1 MPCGE
6 AGMGNHAERR
16 VRTWPKG
23 EQDRFVQVV
32 DAHIQAVG
40 DPDEQ
45 GMVTV
50 KGEAARY
57 GNWFTVAE
65 GEGYLVKRRNNA
77 GMFGRSL
84 GQNPDIALRVNHET
98 ALARTQAGTLKV
110 WETQDGLLFEGR
122 VNTRTQAGNDI
133 VQNMRDGLVT
143 QGSVMYWPVE
153 METWEEVS
161 EDKTTV
167 FQDIRQGKI
176 DKGDV
181 SLVIWG
187 ANPQCQTTLAQM
199 AQMTQPSA
207 PPEPEPPAEP
217 APVRVPDG
225 GGEDSGG
232 AAVPEPVEQERE
244 LAPVGAVA
252 VDAVTEPVTD
262 TEPVNELLKQ
272 KAQAIL
278 RWRKGLLADPVKHL
292 VDV

>member
-1 MPCGE
+1 MT
-6 AGMGNHAERR
+6 MDKQ

-23 EQDRFVQVV
+23 EQDRFVQVI
-32 DAHIQAVG
+32 DAKFQAVG
-40 DPDEQ
+40 DPDAQ

-65 GEGYLVKRRNNA
+65 GENYQVQRRNNA

-122 VNTRTQAGNDI
+122 VNVRTQAGNDI

-167 FQDIRQGKI
+167 YQDIRQGKI

-199 AQMTQPSA
+199 VQMAQSA

-217 APVRVPDG
+217 APVPVPVPDDG
-225 GGEDSGG
+225 GDSGG
-232 AAVPEPVEQERE
+232 AEAEPEPAEQERE
-244 LAPVGAVA
+244 LAPVGEVA
-252 VDAVTEPVTD
+252 VDAVTEPEAVGQD
-262 TEPVNELLKQ
+262 AEPDNDLLIQ
-272 KAQAIL
+272 KERAKVRFQFSL
-278 RWRKGLLADPVKHL
+278 SADPVTRRFG
-292 VDV
+292 V

>member
-1 MPCGE
+1 MSCENGDRHRT
-6 AGMGNHAERR
+6 GRQ

-23 EQDRFVQVV
+23 DQDRFVQVM

-40 DPDEQ
+40 DTDEQ

-65 GEGYLVKRRNNA
+65 GENYQVQRRNNA

-110 WETQDGLLFEGR
+110 WETQDALLFEGK

-161 EDKTTV
+161 EDKTIV

-187 ANPQCQTTLAQM
+187 ANPQCQTTVAQM
-199 AQMTQPSA
+199 AQMKQPA
-207 PPEPEPPAEP
+207 PTPAAAVPRVSVNVDVGEQAAPVETPEPPVPVGQVAVAALVAEPEPVAEP
-217 APVRVPDG
+217 APDDDLLIQKERAKVRFQY
-225 GGEDSGG
+225 S
-232 AAVPEPVEQERE
+232 
-244 LAPVGAVA
+244 LS
-252 VDAVTEPVTD
+252 
-262 TEPVNELLKQ
+262 
-272 KAQAIL
+272 
-278 RWRKGLLADPVKHL
+278 ADPVTRRYG
-292 VDV
+292 V

>member
-1 MPCGE
+1 MT
-6 AGMGNHAERR
+6 MDKQ

-23 EQDRFVQVV
+23 EQDRFVQVM

-65 GEGYLVKRRNNA
+65 GENYQVQRRNNA

-167 FQDIRQGKI
+167 YQDIRQGKI

-199 AQMTQPSA
+199 AQMAQPSA

-217 APVRVPDG
+217 APVPVPVPDDG
-225 GGEDSGG
+225 GGGDSSG
-232 AAVPEPVEQERE
+232 AEAEPAEERE
-244 LAPVGAVA
+244 LAPVGEVA
-252 VDAVTEPVTD
+252 VDAVTEPVAD
-262 TEPVNELLKQ
+262 GEPGDDLLSQKQ
-272 KAQAIL
+272 RANLLFQ
-278 RWRKGLLADPVKHL
+278 KGLLADPVKHL
-292 VDV
+292 VVSEREPISR